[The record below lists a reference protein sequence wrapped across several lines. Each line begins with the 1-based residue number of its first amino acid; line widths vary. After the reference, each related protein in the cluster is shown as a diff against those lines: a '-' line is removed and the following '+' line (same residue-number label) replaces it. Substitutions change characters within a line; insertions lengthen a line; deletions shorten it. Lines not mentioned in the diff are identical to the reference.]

1 MFPGRP
7 CTIYS
12 IHLMYSIYPI
22 YWIYETDQSTTI
34 NHQAQD
40 STLIIPGLA
49 ELHFEYCQNIK
60 KLRWF
65 HPSYK
70 IVVNIKLKQSS
81 QRAYVGKKQGNKCLE
96 HAYLGEIQPVP
107 ALFEQIENNAPRQ
120 TKSWLKATRIFIIVQ
135 ELSGS
140 GVCHSFSPK
149 RYNKKESTR
158 YRPQQ
163 MLKSLVSK
171 ILKISETNQIR
182 VLLFMPFVKI
192 IDTLQNLNFLETPSK
207 SVSPSTMTLSGLGH
221 CSQFVQIEQ
230 VPALFPPN
238 KPFETFSLV
247 LPLHMRVGMIVWAL
261 HSQ

>member
-22 YWIYETDQSTTI
+22 YWICETDQSTTI
-34 NHQAQD
+34 NHQTQD

-49 ELHFEYCQNIK
+49 ELLFEYCQNIK

-140 GVCHSFSPK
+140 GVCHSFSQKGVITK
-149 RYNKKESTR
+149 RAHGTDHNKCWNIAFQRYWKCQNKKMVTCAVFYAFCEN
-158 YRPQQ
+158 YRHTPEPEFSWNSI
-163 MLKSLVSK
+163 KV
-171 ILKISETNQIR
+171 R
-182 VLLFMPFVKI
+182 VTFNHDFVR
-192 IDTLQNLNFLETPSK
+192 
-207 SVSPSTMTLSGLGH
+207 LG
-221 CSQFVQIEQ
+221 
-230 VPALFPPN
+230 ALFSICSNRAGTGSISP
-238 KPFETFSLV
+238 
-247 LPLHMRVGMIVWAL
+247 R
-261 HSQ
+261 